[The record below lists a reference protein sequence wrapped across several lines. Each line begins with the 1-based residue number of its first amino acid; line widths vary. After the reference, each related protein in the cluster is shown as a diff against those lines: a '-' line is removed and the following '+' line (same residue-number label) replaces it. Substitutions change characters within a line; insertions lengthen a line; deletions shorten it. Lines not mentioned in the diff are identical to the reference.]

1 MSAAQQYADAVMWR
15 SRVQMEPVDF
25 SPNWRDKPR
34 KAKFFPGADL
44 LPLPGGDYPPEAS
57 VDRGLAPGHGPGAPF
72 TLPLLGGMLRD
83 SYGLVARRLAVQA
96 NTDLSSLPA
105 YQEANW
111 SRGAASGG
119 GLYPVS
125 VYWAA
130 GAGGPVLPGLYHYSP
145 SRHGLER
152 LLTGDV
158 SGQVRAAIGGADT
171 DQFLLLGIQIWQNS
185 YKYNSFSYHVATM
198 DTGALLQ
205 TWRMWAGARGLV
217 ADPVLWFDEPRLT
230 GLLGVDPDQEAVF
243 AVVPLRWTAPAAVDG
258 TAPVDGT
265 AAADGMA
272 AVDGTDGAA
281 AVDGAGWPRVR
292 RTDAGKS
299 RTRLDFDSV
308 LAVHRSTVVAGP
320 RPPAGALAGAAPAP
334 VPAGGEQVALPAP
347 APLDTDVRTALLARR
362 SSFGRFSGRW
372 KTTRAELAALL
383 RATAAGAA
391 LPTDVDPAPEL
402 TALYVFVN
410 HVEEVEPGAYRFDPA
425 TGTLHRLTTGSPG
438 EFLQR
443 NYFLDNY
450 NLEQAGAVLVPTVRT
465 SAVVDAIGDRG
476 YRLVTGTIGAASQA
490 AYVAAA
496 ALGVGCGVVLGFDS
510 VSFVEELG
518 LADTGEVPL
527 ILMMVGHETGPSA
540 DFRAELVR

>member
-25 SPNWRDKPR
+25 TPDWRDKPR
-34 KAKFFPGADL
+34 KTKFFPGTEL
-44 LPLPGGDYPPEAS
+44 LPLPPGDYPPEAS
-57 VDRGLAPGHGPGAPF
+57 VDRGLAPGGGPGAPF

-119 GLYPVS
+119 GLYPIS

-130 GAGGPVLPGLYHYSP
+130 GAGGPLLPGLYHYSP
-145 SRHGLER
+145 TRHGLER

-158 SGQVRAAIGGADT
+158 SGSVHQAVGGADT
-171 DQFLLLGIQIWQNS
+171 DQFLLLGIQFWQNA

-198 DTGALLQ
+198 DIGALLQ

-230 GLLGVDPDQEAVF
+230 GLLGVDPDQEGLF
-243 AVVPLRWTAPAAVDG
+243 AVVPLRWAGAAGAPPA
-258 TAPVDGT
+258 
-265 AAADGMA
+265 
-272 AVDGTDGAA
+272 TDGL
-281 AVDGAGWPRVR
+281 RVR
-292 RTDAGKS
+292 RADASKS
-299 RTRLDFDSV
+299 HRWLDFDSV
-308 LAVHRSTVVAGP
+308 LAVHRSTVDAGP
-320 RPPAGALAGAAPAP
+320 RPAVGSLAGAAPAP
-334 VPAGGEQVALPAP
+334 AADGEQVVLPAP
-347 APLDTDVRTALLARR
+347 ARLDADVRTALLARR
-362 SSFGRFSGRW
+362 SSFGRFTARRP
-372 KTTRAELAALL
+372 TTRAELAALL
-383 RATAAGAA
+383 RASAAGAA
-391 LPTDVDPAPEL
+391 LDSDLDPDTEL
-402 TALYVFVN
+402 TALYVFAN
-410 HVEEVEPGAYRFDPA
+410 HVEEVEPGAYRYDPA
-425 TGTLHRLTTGSPG
+425 TGSLRRLTAGPPG

-450 NLEQAGAVLVPTVRT
+450 NLEQAGAVIVPTVRT
-465 SAVVDAIGDRG
+465 SAVVGAVGDRG
-476 YRLVTGTIGAASQA
+476 YRLVTAMIGAASQA

-518 LADTGEVPL
+518 LTDTGEVPL
-527 ILMMVGHETGPSA
+527 ILMMVGHESGPSA